1 MVVSEEDAT
10 RQSSVEV
17 DESTSSEQ
25 FTSIDKIAKTENSHI
40 SQMPKEMKKAV
51 EMLSRNEGH

>member
-25 FTSIDKIAKTENSHI
+25 FTSIDQIAKTENRHI
-40 SQMPKEMKKAV
+40 SQMPNEMKKAV
-51 EMLSRNEGH
+51 EMLSRNEGP